1 MTDTPDTLP
10 PGPWRIFEQPIADK
24 EEAKREMCRMIDG
37 TPDFQNLITYVTP
50 HTGGLAICVNVGG
63 KTAAASARAIAT
75 IPEREREIERLR
87 GEKRALNDILDA
99 EKTAAMK
106 AIKALTA
113 CVAELE
119 AAPSPSDNAGE

>member
-1 MTDTPDTLP
+1 
-10 PGPWRIFEQPIADK
+10 
-24 EEAKREMCRMIDG
+24 MCRMIDG
-37 TPDFQNLITYVTP
+37 TPDFQNVITYVTP

-113 CVAELE
+113 RVAELEAAGEAMGHFHNTIEKQLNERVAELE